1 MVVELGRRKA
11 GQNYEN
17 PRLSTQLAKCAAML
31 PRVCTMLKRG
41 TRTSEKKAR
50 KMIAI
55 ALLPPVG
62 FAVTVLG
69 LHPQSF
75 LKTIDA
81 DGR

>member
-1 MVVELGRRKA
+1 
-11 GQNYEN
+11 
-17 PRLSTQLAKCAAML
+17 ML
-31 PRVCTMLKRG
+31 PRVGLRLKPG
-41 TRTSEKKAR
+41 TRTREKKAR
-50 KMIAI
+50 KVIAI

-75 LKTIDA
+75 VKTIDA